1 MRLRVLRS
9 FLFILTLSSL
19 FVDVSVS
26 ISFPP
31 AVGLQIARQ
40 FPLWLRFIRSSK
52 LLSSFWNKL
61 KSFFTFKELKLG
73 DIAKGLSNVKDYLD
87 LFGYLNS
94 TSHSNFSDY
103 FTLDLQSAIIKYQ
116 KNFNLNVTGKLDRN
130 TYNVISRPR
139 CGVPDVVNGTTTMNL
154 GASNT
159 TSFKPWW
166 KEGKRELTYAFHPEN
181 NVTNGVRLLFR
192 DAFDRWSNVTLLKF
206 TETTRFNGSDVKI
219 AFVVF
224 DGKGGAVGVTDTDYS
239 EHVGNV
245 YLDSEEEW
253 VVLGENEDG
262 DVDLESVV
270 MHLVGHVLGLGH
282 SSVEEAVMYPIV
294 SKEKTE
300 FALDDL
306 QRIHQIYGVNSK

>member
-52 LLSSFWNKL
+52 LFSSFWNKL

-139 CGVPDVVNGTTTMNL
+139 CGVPDIVNGTTTMNL
-154 GASNT
+154 GVSNT

-181 NVTNGVRLLFR
+181 NVTNGVRFLFQ
-192 DAFDRWSNVTLLKF
+192 DAFDRWSNVTSLKF

-224 DGKGGAVGVTDTDYS
+224 DGKGGAKGVTDTDYS
-239 EHVGNV
+239 QHVGNV
-245 YLDSEEEW
+245 YLDSGEEW
-253 VVLGENEDG
+253 VVLGENDDG

-282 SSVEEAVMYPIV
+282 SSVEEA
-294 SKEKTE
+294 E